1 MWLALLGVHLIGLVG
16 FNLLLRKSVLG
27 KVDKMT
33 LATVMQTGIAIPA
46 LVLLVLFPPNF
57 SSFATTDFI
66 LIALTTALGISL
78 QVTNVKALQY
88 LEASVF
94 SILYNL
100 RIILT
105 TVLGILFLGES
116 TELLRILGGV
126 IILLAIITVKQ
137 RSSHKNNSKG
147 VWWAIAAVV
156 ALSFLNLT
164 EKTLVNSIGFLDYF
178 PIAAVL
184 AAVVMWGYLIASKR
198 KIDKKLLLQPK
209 MLQLMVLRALSG
221 YGFSLALAAGAL
233 ISVANYISGMGVIFT
248 VLLGVIWLRERDYL
262 FRKILATVVAVV
274 GLTFVLLSGI

>member
-137 RSSHKNNSKG
+137 RSSHTNNSKG
-147 VWWAIAAVV
+147 VWWAIAAVF

-164 EKTLVNSIGFLDYF
+164 EKTLINSIGFLEYF

-184 AAVVMWGYLIASKR
+184 AAAIMWVYLIASKR

-209 MLQLMVLRALSG
+209 MLQLMTLRALSG

-262 FRKILATVVAVV
+262 FRKVIATLVAVS
-274 GLTFVLLSGI
+274 GLTLILLSGI

>member
-33 LATVMQTGIAIPA
+33 LATIMQTGIAVPA

-57 SSFATTDFI
+57 SSFTAVDFI
-66 LIALTTALGISL
+66 LIACATALGITL

-126 IILLAIITVKQ
+126 IILLAIVTVKQ
-137 RSSHKNNSKG
+137 RSSRTNNSKG
-147 VWWAIAAVV
+147 VWWAIAAVF

-164 EKTLVNSIGFLDYF
+164 EKTLINSIGFLEYF

-184 AAVVMWGYLIASKR
+184 AAAIMWGYLVASKR
-198 KIDKKLLLQPK
+198 KVDTKLLLQPK
-209 MLQLMVLRALSG
+209 MLQLMTLRALSG

-262 FRKILATVVAVV
+262 FRKILATVVAVI
-274 GLTFVLLSGI
+274 GLTLVLLSGI